1 MTGAVAHAAATRTSA
16 VLDLIARVGA
26 DQALVPEELG
36 PLSPDAEAALPAVW
50 AAYERH
56 WQRFCGTRLDPMFS
70 ALCQPSCQT
79 GLVRVTS
86 AAPVVV
92 VGTGPSLGAA
102 LDELRQRRHAM
113 HLVTSPRGAEV
124 LAAAGLVPDLVLI
137 EHQSALDAQFSVG
150 DRAHRPSGV
159 LAAVPFVAADA
170 RTPAALVEGIA
181 PERLFVP
188 DPLPTW
194 GLWPAT
200 AVALALGAGAAG
212 VGLVGIDLGTRATP
226 DASQAPL
233 ADLLGLLAASAA
245 VPCVDLSA
253 TGALKAHWTPG
264 ALEALTTGG
273 MASPLTLDARPWT
286 PTSARRAQAAAAWH
300 RLAPLVVTATD
311 TLAAAVAVRDG
322 DRSASAC
329 QRMLGHL
336 DALVVAG
343 AAEATRVDV
352 QEGLGVSFLPRYWR
366 SAPDW
371 SLGPALWRAAA
382 LASHELLGQHRALGA
397 LLERS
402 A

>member
-1 MTGAVAHAAATRTSA
+1 MTAAVAHAAGTRTRV
-16 VLDLIARVGA
+16 VLDLVARTGA
-26 DQALVPEELG
+26 DHALVPAELG
-36 PLSPDAEAALPAVW
+36 PLSPEAEAALPAVW
-50 AAYERH
+50 AVYEQH

-70 ALCQPSCQT
+70 ALCHPSRQT

-92 VGTGPSLGAA
+92 VGTGPSLAPA
-102 LDELRQRRHAM
+102 LDGLRQRRHAM

-150 DRAHRPSGV
+150 DRAHRPSRV
-159 LAAVPFVAADA
+159 LAAVPLVAADA
-170 RTPAALVEGIA
+170 RTPEALVAGIA

-233 ADLLGLLAASAA
+233 ADLLALLAARAA
-245 VPCVDLSA
+245 VPCVDLGA
-253 TGALKAHWTPG
+253 TGAHKPHWTPG
-264 ALEALTTGG
+264 ALDALTTGG
-273 MASPLTLDARPWT
+273 AASPLALDARPWT
-286 PTSARRAQAAAAWH
+286 STSARRAQAAAAWH
-300 RLAPLVVTATD
+300 RLAPLVATATD

-322 DRSASAC
+322 DRSAAAC
-329 QRMLGHL
+329 RRVVRQL
-336 DALVVAG
+336 DALVAAG

-352 QEGLGVSFLPRYWR
+352 QDVLGASFLPRFWR
-366 SAPDW
+366 TAPEW
-371 SLGPALWRAAA
+371 TLGPALWRAAA
-382 LASHELLGQHRALGA
+382 LASHELLGQHQALGT